1 MHKHTTI
8 CTDQYAQTCIR
19 IQRPAHMDT
28 TSTVKTYTD
37 AHAKINM
44 HRYAQ
49 TCKNMHRSICTHMQ
63 EHSNASAD
71 QQADQRTCTSTQKQ
85 AHININRY
93 AENMHRQGLFNISR
107 QAQIKT
113 HRHAL
118 TRKDKHSLISPDM
131 HQTRLPLAN
140 HFAVLPITVQ
150 IRRKSV
156 VEDPSILAFP
166 ICNVC
171 QLPRLLARP
180 TSDACWWLLSQCRHQ
195 LLRH

>member
-1 MHKHTTI
+1 MHTHAGTFKRKSRST
-8 CTDQYAQTCIR
+8 CTDGHAQ
-19 IQRPAHMDT
+19 A
-28 TSTVKTYTD
+28 
-37 AHAKINM
+37 
-44 HRYAQ
+44 
-49 TCKNMHRSICTHMQ
+49 
-63 EHSNASAD
+63 
-71 QQADQRTCTSTQKQ
+71 CTSMQKQ
-85 AHININRY
+85 AHININRFTEKNAY
-93 AENMHRQGLFNISR
+93 TRTFQHKQTCTNKQG
-107 QAQIKT
+107 QAQIKM

-118 TRKDKHSLISPDM
+118 TRKDKRSFISPDM

-195 LLRH
+195 VLRHYQAPQVMVTVS